1 MYLIY
6 KLWYTTIKNSKWFF
20 FFSGLV
26 LGDLKKKKKKILGN
40 LKGHSMGVV
49 VSILEPK
56 GVLLS
61 DYSLPFSLEQ
71 WINSF

>member
-6 KLWYTTIKNSKWFF
+6 KLWYTTIKNSKWYFF
-20 FFSGLV
+20 FGFSTWRFE
-26 LGDLKKKKKKILGN
+26 KKKKNILGN
-40 LKGHSMGVV
+40 LKGHSMGVE

>member
-1 MYLIY
+1 
-6 KLWYTTIKNSKWFF
+6 
-20 FFSGLV
+20 
-26 LGDLKKKKKKILGN
+26 
-40 LKGHSMGVV
+40 MGVE